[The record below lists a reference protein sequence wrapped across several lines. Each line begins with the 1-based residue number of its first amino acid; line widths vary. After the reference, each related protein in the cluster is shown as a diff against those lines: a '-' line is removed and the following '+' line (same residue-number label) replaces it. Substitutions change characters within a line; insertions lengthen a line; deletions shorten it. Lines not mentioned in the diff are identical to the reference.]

1 MSLIVIYM
9 NYKKNEADDEISL
22 LDMKPGYAT
31 IKEIRGGI
39 GMRQRLTKMGIQID
53 EYVRKLPSRIGPC
66 LVEVKGSQIA
76 IGRGIANKII
86 MDKNSY
92 KKTMD

>member
-1 MSLIVIYM
+1 MIYM
-9 NYKKNEADDEISL
+9 NYKKNETNDEISL
-22 LDMKPGYAT
+22 LDMKPGYAK
-31 IKEIRGGI
+31 IKDIRAGRGA
-39 GMRQRLTKMGIQID
+39 RQRLTKMGIQID

-66 LVEVKGSQIA
+66 LVEVKSSQIA
-76 IGRGIANKII
+76 IGRGIADKII